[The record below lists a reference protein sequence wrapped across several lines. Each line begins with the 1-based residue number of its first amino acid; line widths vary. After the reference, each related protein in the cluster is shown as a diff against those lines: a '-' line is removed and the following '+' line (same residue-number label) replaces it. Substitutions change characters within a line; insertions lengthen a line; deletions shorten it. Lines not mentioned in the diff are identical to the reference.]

1 MGPGDLSAL
10 LKTIPTRDDENLIV
24 GYDSSDDASV
34 YKLSDDIAVIQTI
47 DFFPSMVEDPY
58 LFGQIAA
65 TNALSDVYAMG
76 GEVISALNIVTYP
89 SGDDYDLLGEIL
101 RGGAS
106 KVHEAGASLS
116 GGHSIHDD
124 TIKYGLSVN
133 GRVHPDR
140 IIRNDGARVG
150 DILILTKPIG
160 VGIVTTGYK
169 KGKLSQEAFD
179 EACHW
184 MTTLNKHVADV
195 MKHHPITS
203 ATDVT
208 GFGLLGHIKEMLGER
223 VSAEIKAEQVPYI
236 KEAYSGAEQALT
248 TGGGKRN
255 RAFLA
260 EHLDFQIDDL
270 AMEEVLLDPQT
281 SGGLVISIDEEHSQA
296 FLDELAEKDIFA
308 RAIGQ
313 VTDRQDKTIIIN

>member
-1 MGPGDLSAL
+1 M

-169 KGKLSQEAFD
+169 KGKLSQESFD

-195 MKHHPITS
+195 MKDHPITS

-208 GFGLLGHIKEMLGER
+208 GFGLLGHIKEMLGKR

-260 EHLDFQIDDL
+260 EHLDFQIDDP